1 MKRAYL
7 LSGPP
12 GVGKT
17 TLLREVVAGIQGRAG
32 GFYTQEVRKEG
43 KREGFEICTLQ
54 GERATLAHVSIQ
66 GPFRV
71 GKYGVDIEGL
81 DRVGVAALN
90 RAIEEKEV
98 ILIDEIGKMELFS
111 SSFRR
116 TVLMALES
124 GKKVLGTIMASH
136 HPFADSVK
144 QRPEVELLQLN
155 RNLQEEI
162 KTKVLSFLYDI

>member
-1 MKRAYL
+1 MKRTYL

-12 GVGKT
+12 GTGKT
-17 TLLREVVAGIQGRAG
+17 TLLQEVAARMQEKID
-32 GFYTQEVRKEG
+32 GFYTQEIRKG
-43 KREGFEICTLQ
+43 GRREGFEICTLR
-54 GERATLAHVSIQ
+54 GERAILAHVSIQ

-90 RAIEEKEV
+90 RAIEEKEI

-116 TVLMALES
+116 VVLMALES

-162 KTKVLSFLYDI
+162 KTKVLSFVYDI